1 MILFYMQSGIKRYI
15 EECNF
20 DKITKELE
28 HFQHPSYNAILY
40 DASGYDA
47 IELVKCILYSLDY
60 IEKDFAFD
68 IVDALEEIR
77 RERNRAWD
85 KINGVDFDYEG
96 D

>member
-1 MILFYMQSGIKRYI
+1 MQCGIKHSI
-15 EECNF
+15 DECNF

-28 HFQHPSYNAILY
+28 HFQHPSYDAIIY

-60 IEKDFAFD
+60 IDKDFAFD
-68 IVDALEEIR
+68 IVDNLEEIR

-85 KINGVDFDYEG
+85 RINGMVDDDEKKTLW
-96 D
+96 